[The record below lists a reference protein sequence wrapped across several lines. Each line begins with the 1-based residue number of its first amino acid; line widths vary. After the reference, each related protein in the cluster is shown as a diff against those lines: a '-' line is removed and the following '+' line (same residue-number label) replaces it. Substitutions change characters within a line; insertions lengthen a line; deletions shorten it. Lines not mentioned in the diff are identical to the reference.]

1 MDTVKIGWGRRE
13 ISIDKPVVVP
23 GQMYLRIS
31 EKVHDKMYAT
41 ALCVD
46 GGAGM
51 DQVIFLSAD
60 VATVYGGML
69 QPIFDAVKALDPTVP
84 TDAIVFNATHTHTGP
99 AIGGSM
105 TETPDGR
112 PVYPGDEYK
121 KYYLKQC
128 AEAVVEAWQ
137 TRKEGGIGYG
147 YGFAVV
153 AHSRRTIYFEDAMK
167 ELNASRPRDFMTPR
181 GYGVM
186 YGRTNDELFSH
197 YEAGADHFLN
207 VLFTF
212 DESKKL
218 TGMIVNVPCPSQIG
232 ECLYMQ
238 SSDYWNEV
246 RQFVAKEFGEDVYV
260 LTQCAA
266 AGDLSPRVLHYLGA
280 QERRMRLKYGLGY
293 DRTKLSD
300 HRGQDYYNRIMA
312 ERLDIAERIVDGIKD
327 VYSWAKKDIMTKLP
341 VRHVYDV
348 MALERRKITEEEKAW
363 CEENL
368 KLLEERRAA
377 IEELTG
383 EEYTK
388 KLTTHNAAVRRNE
401 GGIERYY
408 DVQKNPTLDMGAHLV
423 QIGDVGFATIRFE
436 LYQDFMHR
444 LQARSPF
451 LQTFVVQLAGAEG
464 GNYLATKRGAAAIG
478 YSASMFCNMVSAD
491 GGHQWVENCLR
502 IFNEMKEKDAQ

>member
-13 ISIDKPVVVP
+13 ISIDEPVVVP

-41 ALCVD
+41 ALCID

-51 DQVIFLSAD
+51 DAVIFLSAD
-60 VATVYGGML
+60 VATVYGNML
-69 QPIFDAVKALDPTVP
+69 QPIFDAVKAIDPTVP

-128 AEAVVEAWQ
+128 AEAVCEAWQ
-137 TRKEGGIGYG
+137 TRTEGGIGYG

-212 DESKKL
+212 DPNQKL

-232 ECLYMQ
+232 EGLYMQ

-246 RQFVAKEFGEDVYV
+246 REFVAKEFGDDVYV

-266 AGDLSPRVLHYLGA
+266 AGDLSPRLLHYHQA

-293 DRTKLSD
+293 DRTKTSD
-300 HRGQDYYNRIMA
+300 PRGQDYYNKIMA
-312 ERLDIAERIVDGIKD
+312 ERLDIAERIVEGVKD
-327 VYSWAKKDIMTKLP
+327 VYSWAKKDILTQLP

-348 MALERRKITEEEKAW
+348 MALERRKITEEEKNW

-368 KLLEERRAA
+368 KLLAEQRPA
-377 IEELTG
+377 IDELTG

-388 KLTTHNAAVRRNE
+388 KLTIHNNAVGRNE
-401 GGIERYY
+401 RGIERYY
-408 DVQKNPTLDMGAHLV
+408 DVQKNPTLDMGAHVV
-423 QIGDVGFATIRFE
+423 QIGDVCFATIRFE

-451 LQTFVVQLAGAEG
+451 MQTFVVQLAGAI
-464 GNYLATKRGAAAIG
+464 NSSYLPTERGVANKG
-478 YSASMFCNMVSAD
+478 YSACIFDNVVGPE
-491 GGHQWVENCLR
+491 GGQELVEHTLTMLNQL
-502 IFNEMKEKDAQ
+502 KEQ

>member
-1 MDTVKIGWGRRE
+1 MNTVKIGWGRRE

-31 EKVHDKMYAT
+31 EKVHDPMYAT

-46 GGAGM
+46 GGEGM
-51 DQVIFLSAD
+51 DAVIFLSAD

-69 QPIFDAVKALDPTVP
+69 QPIFDAVKELDPTVP

-137 TRKEGGIGYG
+137 SRTEGGIGYG

-167 ELNASRPRDFMTPR
+167 EWNASRPRDFMTPR

-207 VLFTF
+207 VMFTF
-212 DESKKL
+212 DPNQKL
-218 TGMIVNVPCPSQIG
+218 TGMIVNVPCPSQVG
-232 ECLYMQ
+232 EGLYMQ

-246 RQFVAKEFGEDVYV
+246 RQFVAKEFGDDVFV

-266 AGDLSPRVLHYLGA
+266 AGDLSPRLLHYLKA
-280 QERRMRLKYGLGY
+280 QQRRMRLKYDMPYDTAKLG
-293 DRTKLSD
+293 DP
-300 HRGQDYYNRIMA
+300 RGQDYYNRIMA
-312 ERLDIAERIVDGIKD
+312 ERLDIAERIVEGIKD
-327 VYSWAKKDIMTKLP
+327 VYSWAKKEIFTQLP

-348 MALERRKITEEEKAW
+348 MALERRKITDEEKAW

-368 KLLEERRAA
+368 VLLKEKEK
-377 IEELTG
+377 ELSQYTG

-388 KLTTHNAAVRRNE
+388 KLSIHNSAVGRNE
-401 GGIERYY
+401 RGIERYE
-408 DVQKNPTLDMGAHLV
+408 DVKKNPTLDMGAHLV
-423 QIGDVGFATIRFE
+423 QIGDIAFATIRFE

-491 GGHQWVENCLR
+491 GGHQWVENCLK
-502 IFNEMKEKDAQ
+502 IFHEMKAKDEA